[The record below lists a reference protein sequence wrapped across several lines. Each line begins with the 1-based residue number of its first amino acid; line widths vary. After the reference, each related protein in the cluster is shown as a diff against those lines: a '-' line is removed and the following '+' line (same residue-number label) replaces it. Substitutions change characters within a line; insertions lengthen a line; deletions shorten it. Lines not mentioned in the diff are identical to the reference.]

1 MKEILIAT
9 KNQGKARE
17 YAAMFAPLGIEIKTL
32 ADIKDAPEIVEDGQ
46 TFTENALK
54 KAQTLSDF
62 LQMPVLADDSGLV
75 VDALNGEPGIYSA
88 RYAGDHDDDKNNEKL
103 LANLV
108 EVADDERT
116 AHFHCSV
123 VVTSPSKDP
132 LVVEGDAYGKI
143 LHAKRGEAGFGYDP
157 LFFYPKLGKTFAEL
171 SQAEKNEVSHRGL
184 ALRKL
189 MTQLADWWD

>member
-1 MKEILIAT
+1 MKEIVIAT

-17 YAAMFAPLGIEIKTL
+17 YAAMFAPLGIKVKTL
-32 ADIKDAPEIVEDGQ
+32 ADVKDVPEIVEDGQ

-103 LANLV
+103 LANLA
-108 EVADDERT
+108 EVADDKRT

-123 VVTSPSKDP
+123 VVTSPIKDP

-143 LHAKRGEAGFGYDP
+143 LHAKRGKAGFGYDP
-157 LFFYPKLGKTFAEL
+157 LFFYPELGKTFAEL
-171 SQAEKNEVSHRGL
+171 SQDEKNEVSHRGL

>member
-1 MKEILIAT
+1 MKEIVIAT

-17 YAAMFAPLGIEIKTL
+17 YAAMFAPLGIKVKTL
-32 ADIKDAPEIVEDGQ
+32 ADVKDAPEIVEDGQ

-103 LANLV
+103 LANLA
-108 EVADDERT
+108 EVADDKRT

-123 VVTSPSKDP
+123 VVTSPIKDP

-143 LHAKRGEAGFGYDP
+143 LHAKRGKAGFGYDP
-157 LFFYPKLGKTFAEL
+157 LFFYPELGKTFAEL
-171 SQAEKNEVSHRGL
+171 SQDEKNEVSHRGL

>member
-1 MKEILIAT
+1 MKEIVIAT

-17 YAAMFAPLGIEIKTL
+17 YAAMFAPLGIKVKTL
-32 ADIKDAPEIVEDGQ
+32 ADVKDAPEIVEDGQ

-75 VDALNGEPGIYSA
+75 VDVLNGEPGIYSA

-103 LANLV
+103 LANLA
-108 EVADDERT
+108 EVADDKRT

-123 VVTSPSKDP
+123 VVTSPIKDP

-143 LHAKRGEAGFGYDP
+143 LHAKRGKAGFGYDP
-157 LFFYPKLGKTFAEL
+157 LFFYPELGKTFAEL
-171 SQAEKNEVSHRGL
+171 SQDEKNEVSHRGL